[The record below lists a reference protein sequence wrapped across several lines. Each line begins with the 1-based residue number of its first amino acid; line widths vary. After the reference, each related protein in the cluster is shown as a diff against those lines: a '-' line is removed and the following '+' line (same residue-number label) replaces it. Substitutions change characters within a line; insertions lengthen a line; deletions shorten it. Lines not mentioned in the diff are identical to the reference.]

1 MKEVGVEQT
10 EVAVDKGTQ
19 KLAENRLV
27 QLSYQTALTHNQE
40 RQGLAGK
47 PWLTWLLVIGTSAI
61 WCFTAYKT
69 ALATGAHGTGAI
81 LRDIVN
87 NAITVQDRDNDAL
100 TQILV
105 RYGAKDNTLI
115 LHGQYWRFIT
125 PIFLHVNALHVG
137 LNMLNLLA
145 LGVFLERIM
154 GHLRFLLIYS
164 IAGVISL
171 IASFY
176 FMPQEVSVGA
186 SGAIFGLVGAYSIF
200 VLTHRK
206 AFPRG
211 GLTTILWL
219 IFIIGLNLGIGLYV
233 PNVDN
238 YAHLGGL
245 VGGCILGWWF
255 MPMYRWNKKRELID
269 VHSLLRR
276 WPFVLLAIVG
286 TLILAMTALHLSG
299 G

>member
-1 MKEVGVEQT
+1 VEQT
-10 EVAVDKGTQ
+10 EVATGKGAQ
-19 KLAENRLV
+19 KLQTRRQV
-27 QLSYQTALTHNQE
+27 QLSYQTALMHYQE
-40 RQGLAGK
+40 RKGLSGQ
-47 PWLTWLLVIGTSAI
+47 PWLTWLLVMSTTAI

-69 ALATGAHGTGAI
+69 AQATGAHGIEAVLKNIG
-81 LRDIVN
+81 N
-87 NAITVQDRDNDAL
+87 NAITVQDRNNDAL
-100 TQILV
+100 TQVLV
-105 RYGAKDNTLI
+105 EYGAKDNTLI
-115 LHGQYWRFIT
+115 LQGQYWRFIT

-145 LGVFLERIM
+145 LGIFLERIM
-154 GHLRFLLIYS
+154 GHLRYLLVYA

-211 GLTTILWL
+211 GLTNIIWL
-219 IFIIGLNLGIGLYV
+219 IFIIGLNLGLGLYV

-245 VGGCILGWWF
+245 AGGCLLGWWF
-255 MPMYRWNKKRELID
+255 MPMYRWNSERELID

-276 WPFVLLAIVG
+276 WPLVLLAIVG
-286 TLILAMTALHLSG
+286 TLILAMVALHLSG